1 MRHASGH
8 NYRNSSFIV
17 DVAMGQIP
25 RSTERISNSYTTSY
39 SVMPEVLQRLSESC
53 SRSALTCSA
62 ACSAFIKTLYM
73 YVVFIRLYTNNQCI
87 TKCVFLHTTISLLD
101 PATTQQTSSTRGRD
115 RRARFVS
122 SDRFP
127 FRRHGRPVGVVA
139 RRGALSTRDKANWQ
153 AAFRSLVATT
163 SQRDDGAPSR
173 TPVTATHTNNRSH
186 NELFRASLV
195 D

>member
-1 MRHASGH
+1 VNGCDRK
-8 NYRNSSFIV
+8 
-17 DVAMGQIP
+17 
-25 RSTERISNSYTTSY
+25 
-39 SVMPEVLQRLSESC
+39 RLSGLFFC
-53 SRSALTCSA
+53 ARSADMLC
-62 ACSAFIKTLYM
+62 CMFGLHKTLYA
-73 YVVFIRLYTNNQCI
+73 VFIRLYTNNQCI
-87 TKCVFLHTTISLLD
+87 TKCVSLHTTVSLLD
-101 PATTQQTSSTRGRD
+101 PATTQQALSTRGRDRD

-139 RRGALSTRDKANWQ
+139 ARRLALSTRDKANWQ

-173 TPVTATHTNNRSH
+173 TPATTTHTNNRGH
-186 NELFRASLV
+186 NELLRASLV